1 MSNASGSWP
10 APAKINRFLH
20 ITGRRADGYHTLQT
34 AFQFVEPA
42 DELTFTLTDCSALER
57 TGGVADLPP
66 AQDLVIKAA
75 QLLRAEVGSTKGVS
89 IHIKKRIPI
98 GGGLGGGSS
107 DAATTL
113 VALNHLWGGGLMP
126 ADLMT
131 LALKLG
137 ADVPVFVGGVAAWAD
152 GVGEILTPVNLDEP
166 WLLMVNPG
174 VHVQTVTVF
183 DDSKLT
189 RNTAELTIRAVGD
202 EGMRNDCEPVVRRL
216 YPKVAAAL
224 DEIGRFGA
232 AKLTGTGGC
241 VFAEFPSQ
249 SAAEAAQRQLSKGLE
264 SWVCRATNRSPL
276 CDRLAIEGID
286 NWGVAKR

>member
-1 MSNASGSWP
+1 MSGVSHAWP

-20 ITGRRADGYHTLQT
+20 ITGRRPDGYHTLQT
-34 AFQFVEPA
+34 AFQFAEPV
-42 DELTFTLTDCSALER
+42 DELTFTLTEHSAVER
-57 TGGVADLPP
+57 TGGIANLPP
-66 AQDLVIKAA
+66 AQDLVVKAA
-75 QLLRAEVGSTKGVS
+75 ELLRGKAGITKGVS
-89 IHIKKRIPI
+89 IHVEKRIPI

-107 DAATTL
+107 NAATTL
-113 VALNHLWGGGLMP
+113 VALNHLWGCELTP
-126 ADLMT
+126 KDLMT
-131 LALKLG
+131 LALQLG

-152 GVGEILTPVNLDEP
+152 GVGEVLTPLSMNQP

-174 VHVQTVTVF
+174 VNVQTAVVF
-183 DDSKLT
+183 HDSKLT

-216 YPKVAAAL
+216 YPKIAAVL
-224 DEIGRFGA
+224 DELGRLGA

-241 VFAEFPSQ
+241 AFAEYPSQ
-249 SAAEAAQRQLSKGLE
+249 SAAEAAQRQLSKGLD
-264 SWVCRATNRSPL
+264 SWVCRAKNRSPL